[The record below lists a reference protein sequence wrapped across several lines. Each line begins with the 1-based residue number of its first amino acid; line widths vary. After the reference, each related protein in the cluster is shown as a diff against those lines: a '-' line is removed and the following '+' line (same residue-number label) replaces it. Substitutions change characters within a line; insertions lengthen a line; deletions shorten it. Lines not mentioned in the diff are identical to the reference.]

1 MIDATIEIHNLIDDI
16 NIYING
22 EFDPVTGKTFFC
34 HTKWARIGKP
44 IFDSNGVEFIIKDLE
59 VDQWIIAEQVV
70 VTDPVINLDGVCT
83 LQKPFF
89 ITGTK
94 LATNREW
101 TIADNNLENKLP
113 LIWMLEIINETGY
126 GRGSTIERDIQ
137 TNLFFL
143 DETDPSQY
151 YTVDHRKQ
159 VVTPMGNLMEEF
171 IKTVESDKMFAT
183 VDDYQYKTFSRFG
196 VETDTGVVE
205 NILDGNLSGVSLNIT
220 LSKYRAN
227 CKC

>member
-1 MIDATIEIHNLIDDI
+1 MIDATIEIQEIIDEI
-16 NIYING
+16 NCKIDGNYNALDG
-22 EFDPVTGKTFFC
+22 RTYFC
-34 HTKWARIGKP
+34 HTKWARIGKT
-44 IFDSNGVEFIIKDLE
+44 ITDANGVVFLIIDLS
-59 VDQWIIAEQVV
+59 VDEWIIAEQLI

-101 TIADNNLENKLP
+101 TIATNNLEDKTP
-113 LIWMLEIINETGY
+113 LIWLLEIISETGY
-126 GRGSTIERDIQ
+126 GRESTIERDIV

-143 DETDPSQY
+143 DQTDPSQY

-159 VVTPMGNLMEEF
+159 VVTPMGNLMQEF
-171 IKTVESDKMFAT
+171 IKTVEKIRMWKT
-183 VDDYQYKTFSRFG
+183 VTEYTYKTFSRFG
-196 VETDTGVVE
+196 VETDAGAIE
-205 NILDGNLSGVSLNIT
+205 NILDANLSGVSLNIT